1 MDSSATSHG
10 SRCAGTIGAVGNNR
24 LGVAGLNWTASI
36 MGAESFQ
43 TDPNTG
49 ADFANI
55 ADSINAIEF
64 TIQAK
69 LAFVGTGGAN
79 VRVLSNSW
87 SVRSQGDFNPPETFQ
102 FLREEIER
110 AAAND
115 ILYVTSAGN
124 RGGTERENNDT
135 HPSYPVGY
143 RLPNV
148 VAVAATDN
156 EDLLAPFSSYGP
168 ETVHLGAP
176 GVGILSTARSRMRN
190 DYFAT
195 SGTSRATPQVAG
207 AAALILSRCALNTN
221 QLKSVLLNNVDPVP
235 SLAGRTITGGR
246 LNVDRALRS
255 CSPPPMQYYPL
266 PRPIRLLDTRLG
278 AVACDTPGVP
288 LVAGQARTVLARGT
302 CEGLTIPATAQ
313 AVVGNARVVN
323 NVPGSTDGYVVL
335 YPSNVPRP
343 TVSNLNYS
351 SGQTVP
357 NAFTIGLGSDGAFK
371 ALATSTTNFIVDIT
385 GYYAPPPTGLYYHP
399 LPRPVRLLD
408 TRAGASA
415 CDTPGA
421 PLIGGQ
427 ARTQA
432 ARVTCDGV
440 TIPSSAQAIVGNA
453 TVVNNTGAA
462 GGFVTLYPSG
472 EARPL
477 AANLNYVQG
486 QTVPNAFTVRL
497 GNSDGA
503 FNIHA
508 ATGINFIVD
517 IAGYYSA
524 QQADENGAGLL
535 YNSLLTPVRVLDTR
549 PGELA
554 CNRLSVSLTAN
565 AIQPLAGRRFCGIP
579 GLARA
584 VVGNATVVNTLQ
596 GSTSGFITLHPSGT
610 TVPIATN
617 LNYVAGQTVSNAF
630 TVLLGADGAF
640 YIYPTTDTH
649 FIADITG
656 YFAQ

>member
-1 MDSSATSHG
+1 
-10 SRCAGTIGAVGNNR
+10 
-24 LGVAGLNWTASI
+24 
-36 MGAESFQ
+36 
-43 TDPNTG
+43 
-49 ADFANI
+49 
-55 ADSINAIEF
+55 
-64 TIQAK
+64 
-69 LAFVGTGGAN
+69 
-79 VRVLSNSW
+79 
-87 SVRSQGDFNPPETFQ
+87 
-102 FLREEIER
+102 
-110 AAAND
+110 
-115 ILYVTSAGN
+115 
-124 RGGTERENNDT
+124 
-135 HPSYPVGY
+135 
-143 RLPNV
+143 
-148 VAVAATDN
+148 
-156 EDLLAPFSSYGP
+156 
-168 ETVHLGAP
+168 
-176 GVGILSTARSRMRN
+176 
-190 DYFAT
+190 
-195 SGTSRATPQVAG
+195 
-207 AAALILSRCALNTN
+207 
-221 QLKSVLLNNVDPVP
+221 
-235 SLAGRTITGGR
+235 
-246 LNVDRALRS
+246 
-255 CSPPPMQYYPL
+255 
-266 PRPIRLLDTRLG
+266 
-278 AVACDTPGVP
+278 
-288 LVAGQARTVLARGT
+288 
-302 CEGLTIPATAQ
+302 
-313 AVVGNARVVN
+313 
-323 NVPGSTDGYVVL
+323 
-335 YPSNVPRP
+335 
-343 TVSNLNYS
+343 
-351 SGQTVP
+351 
-357 NAFTIGLGSDGAFK
+357 
-371 ALATSTTNFIVDIT
+371 
-385 GYYAPPPTGLYYHP
+385 
-399 LPRPVRLLD
+399 
-408 TRAGASA
+408 GASA

-453 TVVNNTGAA
+453 TFVNNTGAA